1 MSKPETRHTIFTV
14 ALSKIGL
21 CAYDN
26 KRYLLGD
33 GITSLSYGHK
43 RITDPD
49 GEEDVEPEVLSKIVQ
64 CIVHNV
70 WSTVGMLRS
79 TLHVESGPQWEL
91 SV

>member
-49 GEEDVEPEVLSKIVQ
+49 GEEDVEPEP
-64 CIVHNV
+64 
-70 WSTVGMLRS
+70 
-79 TLHVESGPQWEL
+79 EA
-91 SV
+91 